1 MTTLRQVVNVVET
14 LYPLRYA
21 ESWDAPGLIV
31 GEPGADVGLVAFAAD
46 PTMAVIDEAIERG
59 ADLLI
64 CHHPLLFRSVHA
76 VSGQDVH
83 GAIVGKLYS
92 HHCALWVG
100 HTNADAAWRGVGQAA
115 ADAFGL
121 VDQRPLVPIDDPG
134 SAHAVGLGRVG
145 LLEEPMTL
153 ERFAHRVA
161 QALPATNLGVQVAG
175 DLQSLVRRV
184 AVLPGSGDSLFDEVR
199 ASGADVYVTSDL
211 RHHPA
216 TDALEQARYEAS
228 LLSRGLAAP
237 SAGNTGTAGNA
248 VARPALINTPHSAIE
263 ALWFRYAPDDIAAAV
278 GWATGETIR
287 TTHITMNTDPWTLN
301 IPCRG

>member
-161 QALPATNLGVQVAG
+161 QALLNL
-175 DLQSLVRRV
+175 LHRRV
-184 AVLPGSGDSLFDEVR
+184 IFPGRRV
-199 ASGADVYVTSDL
+199 
-211 RHHPA
+211 
-216 TDALEQARYEAS
+216 
-228 LLSRGLAAP
+228 
-237 SAGNTGTAGNA
+237 
-248 VARPALINTPHSAIE
+248 
-263 ALWFRYAPDDIAAAV
+263 
-278 GWATGETIR
+278 
-287 TTHITMNTDPWTLN
+287 
-301 IPCRG
+301 

>member
-1 MTTLRQVVNVVET
+1 MTALRQVVSVVET

-100 HTNADAAWRGVGQAA
+100 HTNADSAWRGVGRLRPTRSAWSIS
-115 ADAFGL
+115 GL
-121 VDQRPLVPIDDPG
+121 WCPSTTRGL
-134 SAHAVGLGRVG
+134 HAVGLGRVG

-161 QALPATNLGVQVAG
+161 QALPATNLGIQVAG

-263 ALWFRYAPDDIAAAV
+263 SLWFRYAPDDIAAAV
-278 GWATGETIR
+278 ERATGETIR